1 MKVFALIILISV
13 AAISPAQ
20 VLKLPV
26 KPVAPH
32 AIVPPN
38 SVPAGKA
45 RPDLWGTGQA
55 LAAPGIGLPTKTSLN
70 KWVNVDEM
78 IRVYGLDQVGG
89 QGAGITIAIVDAYDS
104 PTAEA
109 DLNDFSSAY
118 GLPLCTAGT
127 GCFTKVNQTGDGS
140 LANLPSYDSGWSQ
153 EINLDIEWVHAIA
166 PQAKILLVEA
176 YSNSNTNLFAA
187 VAYAATKAPV
197 VSMSW
202 SGGEYANQSADWD
215 GMLSHPYVTYLAS
228 TGDSGGWIGYPS
240 TSSKVIAV
248 GGTTLAF
255 DNTKPTF
262 PVLFPVSESGWSGS
276 GGGCSAYTP
285 SLSFQ
290 RPLVPKICTKR
301 AVPDLSLDADPNS
314 GVLVRY
320 QSHWYIFG
328 GTSLACPV
336 AAAAV
341 GIANGLRLTAGK
353 LPLDS
358 TLQYLYSNSPYPT
371 YYRDITT
378 GTAGLWPF
386 LWSASAGFDFVTGVG
401 APKADALVPYLV
413 SLP

>member
-1 MKVFALIILISV
+1 MKALALIFLISASTV
-13 AAISPAQ
+13 LTAQ
-20 VLKLPV
+20 GVKLPV

-45 RPDLWGTGQA
+45 RPDLWGTGQ
-55 LAAPGIGLPTKTSLN
+55 PLPAGTLPIDTKN
-70 KWVNVDEM
+70 KLFPWVNVDEM
-78 IRVYGLDQVGG
+78 RKVYGLDQVAG

-104 PTAEA
+104 AQAEI
-109 DLNDFSSAY
+109 DLNAFSSLY

-127 GCFTKVNQTGDGS
+127 GCFTKVDQRGGTGYVAPAETGWGLEIS
-140 LANLPSYDSGWSQ
+140 LDTQ
-153 EINLDIEWVHAIA
+153 WVHAMA

-176 YSNSNTNLFAA
+176 DSSLYSDLFTA
-187 VAYAATKAPV
+187 VAYAASQASV

-202 SGGEYANQSADWD
+202 GGSEYPTQSADWD
-215 GMLSHPYVTYLAS
+215 GKLSQPFVTYLAS

-248 GGTTLAF
+248 GGTKIAF
-255 DNTKPTF
+255 DATKPYY
-262 PVLFPVSESGWSGS
+262 PVLFPASESGWSGS

-314 GVLVRY
+314 GVLVTY
-320 QSHWYIFG
+320 FSNPTYIVG
-328 GTSLACPV
+328 GTSLACPM
-336 AAAAV
+336 AAAMV
-341 GIANGLRLTAGK
+341 GIANGLRANAGK
-353 LPLDS
+353 LPLNN
-358 TLQYLYSNSPYPT
+358 TLQHLYDKTQYPT
-371 YYRDITT
+371 YYRDITA

-386 LWSASAGFDFVTGVG
+386 VWSASAGFDFVTGVG
-401 APKADALVPYLV
+401 SPMANSLVPYLV